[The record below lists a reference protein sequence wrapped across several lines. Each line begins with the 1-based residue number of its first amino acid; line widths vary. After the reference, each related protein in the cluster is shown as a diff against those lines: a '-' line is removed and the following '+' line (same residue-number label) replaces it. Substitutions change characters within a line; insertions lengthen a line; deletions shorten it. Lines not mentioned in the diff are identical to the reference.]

1 MSDKLDWDVAIIGY
15 DPTQQARYLD
25 AIINAQQS
33 GGPEPVMDSGRR
45 QTYFVQFIDD
55 NDGRRSFYEAL
66 LKIEWLPSTIRR
78 AVMRELG
85 QSLQKHKLS
94 RTLGRSPSNS

>member
-55 NDGRRSFYEAL
+55 NDGRRSFMRRY
-66 LKIEWLPSTIRR
+66 LKSNGSHL
-78 AVMRELG
+78 
-85 QSLQKHKLS
+85 
-94 RTLGRSPSNS
+94 RSGAP

>member
-33 GGPEPVMDSGRR
+33 GGPDR
-45 QTYFVQFIDD
+45 
-55 NDGRRSFYEAL
+55 
-66 LKIEWLPSTIRR
+66 
-78 AVMRELG
+78 
-85 QSLQKHKLS
+85 
-94 RTLGRSPSNS
+94 